1 MEKPNLLIISPM
13 YATFIKDQ
21 VNQMAPDFRTIV
33 VLVRTNPIAEISRFI
48 PISYLI
54 PFSVAQKIDLR
65 NKPENVHVIQTP
77 VFYLPTASGYEK
89 LGRNHL
95 KSVERCIKKHKI
107 VFDLIHAHFTWSA
120 GYVGSKL
127 KETYA
132 VPFIITAHGMD
143 IYDLPFKNPFY
154 TENITRI
161 LNSADHIITVS
172 QKNLAS
178 IRKLDIKKPVSVILN
193 GYSASVFFPQDQ
205 KKCRE
210 ELGLLP
216 DKKILVNV
224 AKLYDV
230 VKGHEFLIRAMQ
242 EVTKKRDDIVCYI
255 VGDGELKPSLENL
268 ITELNLQHCVTIVGA
283 KPHHEIP
290 VWINAGDV
298 FVLPSLNEGNPTVMF
313 ECLGCGKPFI
323 GTRVGGIPE
332 TISSDTYGLLSE
344 PGNVQELADT
354 ILASLSR
361 EWDREAI
368 LAYSRQFTWET
379 LTKEILGIY
388 KGVLKRAR

>member
-1 MEKPNLLIISPM
+1 MEKPDLLIISPM

-33 VLVRTNPIAEISRFI
+33 VLVRTNPIAEISRLI

-89 LGRNHL
+89 LGRNHV

-107 VFDLIHAHFTWSA
+107 AFDIIHAHFTWSS

-132 VPFIITAHGMD
+132 VPFIITTHGMD

-154 TENITRI
+154 KEKITRI

-193 GYSASVFFPQDQ
+193 GYNASVFFPRDQ

-210 ELGLLP
+210 ELGLP
-216 DKKILVNV
+216 QDKKILVNV

-230 VKGHEFLIRAMQ
+230 VKGHEILIRAMR

-268 ITELNLQHCVTIVGA
+268 IAELNLQHCVTIVGA

-290 VWINAGDV
+290 VWMNAGDV

-344 PGNVQELADT
+344 PGNVQELAGN

-361 EWDREAI
+361 EWDPAAI
-368 LAYSRQFTWET
+368 LAYSKQFTWENIS
-379 LTKEILGIY
+379 KEILGIY
-388 KGVLKRAR
+388 AQVYKKEL

>member
-1 MEKPNLLIISPM
+1 
-13 YATFIKDQ
+13 
-21 VNQMAPDFRTIV
+21 
-33 VLVRTNPIAEISRFI
+33 
-48 PISYLI
+48 
-54 PFSVAQKIDLR
+54 
-65 NKPENVHVIQTP
+65 
-77 VFYLPTASGYEK
+77 
-89 LGRNHL
+89 
-95 KSVERCIKKHKI
+95 
-107 VFDLIHAHFTWSA
+107 
-120 GYVGSKL
+120 
-127 KETYA
+127 
-132 VPFIITAHGMD
+132 
-143 IYDLPFKNPFY
+143 
-154 TENITRI
+154 
-161 LNSADHIITVS
+161 
-172 QKNLAS
+172 
-178 IRKLDIKKPVSVILN
+178 
-193 GYSASVFFPQDQ
+193 
-205 KKCRE
+205 
-210 ELGLLP
+210 
-216 DKKILVNV
+216 
-224 AKLYDV
+224 
-230 VKGHEFLIRAMQ
+230 
-242 EVTKKRDDIVCYI
+242 VTKKRDDIVCNI